1 MSNHS
6 AEHGH
11 SLEHI
16 DQLVKR
22 YLIVG
27 ASLMV
32 LTGLT
37 VAVAYL
43 DFSVTMAVVVALI
56 IASFKASLVAA
67 VFMHLISEK
76 MMIYGVLIV
85 TAAFFLVLLFVPL
98 LTINDPIGT

>member
-1 MSNHS
+1 MSSHS
-6 AEHGH
+6 AED
-11 SLEHI
+11 I
-16 DQLVKR
+16 DKRVKGYLV
-22 YLIVG
+22 VG

-43 DFSVTMAVVVALI
+43 DFSVTMAIIVALV

-76 MMIYGVLIV
+76 MMIYGVLMV

-98 LTINDPIGT
+98 LTVNDGIGP